1 MVRHLQ
7 LEIITIISSIKAS
20 EINQP
25 TKATASQPSQ
35 PPTTSLQ
42 NTLLAQLFLASKATP
57 FSLSK

>member
-25 TKATASQPSQ
+25 TKATASQP
-35 PPTTSLQ
+35 PTTSVQ
-42 NTLLAQLFLASKATP
+42 NTLLAQLFLDSKATLL
-57 FSLSK
+57 SLSK